1 MNTSNMSHEF
11 KAPYVRVADTV
22 DGLLPTESLSQSVAV
37 EITLWDGVYPG
48 YYIQLMI
55 NGLLVGETR
64 TMTDND
70 KPGDV
75 LNMHLDAH
83 HLSNAGRYTLGFQV
97 TNPINQVSANSPTIP
112 LLVDRTAPGATLLAP
127 IIFPQI
133 NFGDVLKGAIPG
145 YADMQPGDRIQT
157 LCNGLEGPAH
167 VVTPEDLSD
176 RPVQIAFHRDFLT
189 GLDSEHI
196 TFSYQVTDRAGNVS
210 IMAQLVELS
219 MQR

>member
-1 MNTSNMSHEF
+1 MNTLHSTYLA
-11 KAPYVRVADTV
+11 APTILVAEHDGLIKLEDLTSAIEVNINIDPPLNSRDSLELIILGESIKFLQAIPNKTHVGNTDILTYISAEDLGSDGIYLVSYRVAR
-22 DGLLPTESLSQSVAV
+22 
-37 EITLWDGVYPG
+37 YPG
-48 YYIQLMI
+48 LASQPSHQ
-55 NGLLVGETR
+55 T
-64 TMTDND
+64 
-70 KPGDV
+70 
-75 LNMHLDAH
+75 
-83 HLSNAGRYTLGFQV
+83 
-97 TNPINQVSANSPTIP
+97 TIRI
-112 LLVDRTAPGATLLAP
+112 DRTAPGATLLAP

-189 GLDSEHI
+189 DLDSEHI